1 MWGNSE
7 KNWKNYKKKKRR
19 IWEKSEEI
27 KKKNFGK
34 YLEKNKFREKLKKK
48 IEKN

>member
-7 KNWKNYKKKKRR
+7 KNWKNYKKKDEFGKNR
-19 IWEKSEEI
+19 KKL

-48 IEKN
+48 KN